1 MPIQSRRSAGV
12 PPGGGTPAGVARWPV
27 MTQRKSIVVTGG
39 GAGIGRATAL
49 HFHGLGWRVVA
60 LDKDE
65 AALAELAGLLP
76 QSDCLTRHCDVGA
89 EDEVADAFDAIID
102 WLGDDPLTCLVN
114 NAGIADPYAGPLE
127 DLALEKW
134 QAWIDASL
142 TGAFLCSRSA
152 VPLLRREEGASIVN
166 ISSTRAVMS
175 EPESFAYAAAKG
187 GVDAL
192 THAMAVSLGPDIRVN
207 AIRPGWIETRD
218 WQKESEREEPHHRPK
233 DKAQHPV
240 GRVGRPQDIAEAI
253 EYLADAGFV
262 TGQHINIDGGM
273 TVKMIYEH

>member
-1 MPIQSRRSAGV
+1 MSE
-12 PPGGGTPAGVARWPV
+12 
-27 MTQRKSIVVTGG
+27 RKSIVITGG
-39 GAGIGRATAL
+39 GAGIGRASAL
-49 HFHGLGWRVVA
+49 HFHGLGWCVAA
-60 LDKDE
+60 LDKDGD
-65 AALAELAGLLP
+65 ALAELAGLLP
-76 QSDCLTRHCDVGA
+76 ASDCLTLECDVGV
-89 EDEVADAFDAIID
+89 EDEVEQAFAAIGD
-102 WLGDDPLTCLVN
+102 WLDDAPLTCLVN

-127 DLALEKW
+127 DLALDKW

-142 TGAFLCSRSA
+142 TGAFLCSRAA
-152 VPLLRREEGASIVN
+152 VKLLRRAEGASIVN

-218 WQKESEREEPHHRPK
+218 WQKEAEREDPNHRAK
-233 DKAQHPV
+233 DREQHPA

-253 EYLADAGFV
+253 EYLAGAGFV
-262 TGQHINIDGGM
+262 TGQHVNVDGGM